1 MECGNTAV
9 VANENSLLEMPT
21 QESNSLQH
29 PIIHQTPPIV
39 ALDPHDEPV
48 KEAGQIATVQPGT
61 KQNLCRDGCPGQLYR
76 QRRTPISHLIERA
89 RVMYG

>member
-21 QESNSLQH
+21 QESNSLQL
-29 PIIHQTPPIV
+29 PIIHQTPPSPRV

-61 KQNLCRDGCPGQLYR
+61 KQNPCRDGCQGQLYR
-76 QRRTPISHLIERA
+76 QDKKGENNPCC
-89 RVMYG
+89 